1 VSRRAIR
8 GLVALPAV
16 GGLGALL
23 AWGVS
28 GLAPFGHFHGFY
40 GQLLNA
46 IALPQR
52 HTTNTVTAVV
62 FDYRGLDTMGEE
74 LILFAA
80 VVGVVLLLRE
90 TGKPTRA
97 DIARDTVSSDA
108 LRVFGVGGAG
118 IAILVGVWLAAFG
131 LVTPGGGFQGG
142 VAIASAV
149 VVLFLTGGFR
159 SWHRLSNE
167 RALDPVEGGG
177 AAGYVAVGLA
187 ALISGA
193 PFLHNLL
200 GPGKAGTLFSG
211 GSMSL
216 LNWAVALE
224 VAAANLVLYAEFLEQ
239 YVVSLVHDTGEE

>member
-1 VSRRAIR
+1 VSRRAVR
-8 GLVALPAV
+8 GVLALPAL
-16 GGLGALL
+16 GALGALL

-28 GLAPFGHFHGFY
+28 GLSPFGHFHGFY

-62 FDYRGLDTMGEE
+62 FDYRGVDTMGEE

-90 TGKPTRA
+90 AGRPTQA
-97 DIARDTVSSDA
+97 DVARDRVESDA
-108 LRVFGVGGAG
+108 LHVFGVLGAG
-118 IAILVGVWLAAFG
+118 VAILVGVWLAAFG

-142 VAIASAV
+142 VAVASGV
-149 VVLFLTGGFR
+149 VVLFLTAGFR
-159 SWHRLSNE
+159 SWRRLA
-167 RALDPVEGGG
+167 RVKVLDPFEGGG
-177 AAGYVAVGLA
+177 AAAYVALGLA
-187 ALISGA
+187 ALVSGA

-216 LNWAVALE
+216 LNWAVAVE
-224 VAAANLVLYAEFLEQ
+224 VAAANLVLYTEFLRQ
-239 YVVSLVHDTGEE
+239 YVVSLVEDTGEE